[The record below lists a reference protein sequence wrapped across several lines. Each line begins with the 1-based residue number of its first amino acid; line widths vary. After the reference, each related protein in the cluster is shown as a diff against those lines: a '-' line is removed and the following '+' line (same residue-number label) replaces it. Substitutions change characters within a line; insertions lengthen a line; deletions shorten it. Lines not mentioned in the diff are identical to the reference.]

1 MENNRPQMTSA
12 QLMRKLCEAMF
23 YMTDLN
29 LYLDTHPDDQKA
41 LRMFGEAS
49 RGAKVCFDAFEKRC
63 YPLTAASADCDDDW
77 EWLVGVWP
85 SQKMA

>member
-1 MENNRPQMTSA
+1 MTSA
-12 QLMRKLCEAMF
+12 QLMRRLSEAMF

-29 LYLDTHPDDQKA
+29 LYLDTHPEDTKA
-41 LRMFGEAS
+41 LRMFEEACGS
-49 RGAKVCFDAFEKRC
+49 AKACFDAFEKRY
-63 YPLTAASADCDDDW
+63 YPLTAASANCDDSW

>member
-1 MENNRPQMTSA
+1 MENNRNTMTSA
-12 QLMRKLCEAMF
+12 QLMRKLSEAMF

-29 LYLDTHPDDQKA
+29 LYLDTHPDDTKA
-41 LRMFGEAS
+41 LSMFEEAS
-49 RGAKVCFDAFEKRC
+49 CNAKACFDAFEKRC
-63 YPLTAASADCDDDW
+63 YPLVAASGDCDDSW

>member
-1 MENNRPQMTSA
+1 MASNTLTAA
-12 QLMRKLCEAMF
+12 QLLRKVSEAMF

-29 LYLDTHPDDQKA
+29 LYLDTHPDDTKA
-41 LRMFGEAS
+41 LRMYEEAAAN
-49 RGAKVCFDAFEKRC
+49 AKACFDAFEKRC
-63 YPLTAASADCDDDW
+63 YPLVAASSDDDW